1 MTMHILSAGD
11 GYAYYTN
18 KVATGDIKREPGR
31 ELGDYYT
38 VDGNPPGIWAGAGL
52 GLVGVHGSVSEDQM
66 RALFGEGLHPNADQI
81 IKDAQDRGLT
91 AEQAQDAARLGRG
104 YYVYGTAGSTLAGRI
119 DEGYAAFERMN
130 HREPSVTERRVIRAR
145 EGAQAFRDAKGRQAA
160 DKEELGRFITAATRP
175 TQQAVAGFDMVF
187 SPAKSV
193 STLWA
198 LGDDTTRK
206 AIEKAHEE
214 AIAETVK
221 YIEREAVATRAG
233 RNGVAQIDVEGGII
247 ATRFRHY
254 DSRNGDPQLHDH
266 LVVANKV
273 KGSDGKWRTLDSK
286 LLHRMNVPASEF
298 YNQAVV
304 ARVCQ
309 ALDVTTELREVTPG
323 KRPVVEI
330 AGVDTRLTEGFSSR
344 SVDIKKRM
352 QELEDEYRVRHGR
365 GPNEAARIHL
375 AQQATL
381 DTRPA
386 KETARS
392 LSELNRIWRE
402 KAIGYAGE
410 ATVTGL
416 VENARR
422 IKRDQSDETEP
433 VTRNL
438 EEVAQEVVET
448 VSEHR
453 AVWGTHHLEAEARR
467 WVASQGPAASL
478 PADAVEE
485 ITRLAVR
492 DESVTVT
499 PPPAHGTFQPLTRRN
514 GDSIYNDKGRS
525 LHTSR
530 TVLDAEDMLLDAAR
544 DRTMSPVS
552 RETFDRAA
560 AKHGQHL
567 DAGQRALA
575 AEFACS
581 PSRIVVGS
589 GPAGTGKTTA
599 LKVAARAVEDEG
611 GRMVGLAPS
620 AVAASVM
627 RDAIGIQATTIDKL
641 LVGKGSLRSLNER
654 TDLPERTGLRAGDVI
669 VVDEA
674 GMAGTVKLAKVT
686 RLAELAGAHVRL
698 IGDDRQLS
706 AVEAGGAL
714 RLIEHEVR
722 AVHLDTVHRFTD
734 PEEAAASTLLR
745 DPAKTGDP
753 FAWYLDK
760 GRAIGGDRDRMTEA
774 VFAAW
779 QADTNAGRESVM
791 LAQQNA
797 TVQELN
803 ARAQAYRV
811 GVKAVRGDA
820 SVPLRDGLAAHVG
833 DRIVTRENS
842 GLLTVNRGRD
852 MVKNGDLWTVAAV
865 REDGSLSVVHDG
877 HGGRITLP
885 SEYVQRN
892 VELGYASTV
901 HRAQGITVDTAHVL
915 ADAST
920 SREVAYVGL
929 TRGRETN
936 RIYVETGDGEAMADV
951 LAQIGRQVDTSPS
964 AHEAIRQ
971 EQQRMNDVVTLS
983 DEYGDVAER
992 ANHVRFERVAVDVFG
1007 AERAGQL
1014 TDQESWGALE
1024 AALRQA
1030 ERNGYDPAATLRS
1043 AEAQRELDTA
1053 DDVPAVLSHR
1063 IEQVLEARGPA
1074 AGYEPAD
1081 PDVPRWVADPLP
1093 LSSKTLPEDWREH
1106 LQERYDYLGV
1116 RLHEQGEAVA
1126 AEQPA
1131 WSAELGRVPDD
1142 EQRREQWTRLAAEVD
1157 TFRARY
1163 QVPETEENA
1172 VPEKYRTNQVGKDLA
1187 ARVTQLHKS
1196 DELRRHAAERQA
1208 REKIEHGGPQT
1219 ADREQEKATATA
1231 RLDEWRREQDAQRRR
1246 EEQQRQ
1252 QGTWGPDQPG
1262 GPTHERRGPRL

>member
-1 MTMHILSAGD
+1 
-11 GYAYYTN
+11 
-18 KVATGDIKREPGR
+18 V
-31 ELGDYYT
+31 
-38 VDGNPPGIWAGAGL
+38 WAGAGVGLL
-52 GLVGVHGSVSEDQM
+52 GVAGTVTEDQM
-66 RALFGEGLHPNADQI
+66 KALFGEGLHPDADAI
-81 IKDAQDRGLT
+81 IAAAQNRGLS
-91 AEQAQDAARLGRG
+91 AEEAQEAARLGRG
-104 YYVYGTAGSTLAGRI
+104 YYAYGTAGSTLAGRI
-119 DEGYAAFERMN
+119 DEGYAAFERIN
-130 HREPSVTERRVIRAR
+130 HREPTVTERRKIRTR
-145 EGAQAFRDAKGRQAA
+145 EGAQSFREAKGRQPA
-160 DKEELGRFITAATRP
+160 DKEELGRYITAATRP

-198 LGDDTTRK
+198 LGDETTRK
-206 AIEKAHEE
+206 AVEKAHED
-214 AIAETVK
+214 AIADTIK
-221 YIEREAVATRAG
+221 YLEREAVATRAG
-233 RNGVAQIDVEGGII
+233 HNGVAQIDVEGGII

-298 YNQAVV
+298 YNQAVI
-304 ARVCQ
+304 AKVCE
-309 ALDVTTELREVTPG
+309 ALGVTTELREVTPG

-330 AGVDTRLTEGFSSR
+330 AGADTRLTEGFSSR

-352 QELEDEYRVRHGR
+352 RELEDEYTARHGR
-365 GPNEAARIHL
+365 TPSDAARIQL

-386 KETARS
+386 KESGGS
-392 LSELNRIWRE
+392 LAELNRSWRE
-402 KAIGYAGE
+402 KAVGYSDE
-410 ATVTGL
+410 ATVSGI
-416 VENARR
+416 VENAQR
-422 IKRDQSDETEP
+422 IKREQSDGGEAAP
-433 VTRNL
+433 HNL
-438 EEVAQEVVET
+438 DEVAQQVVDT

-467 WVASQGPAASL
+467 WVSAQGPAADL
-478 PADAVEE
+478 PADAVEQ
-485 ITRLAVR
+485 ITRRAVA
-492 DESVTVT
+492 DESITLT
-499 PPPAHGTFQPLTRRN
+499 PPPVHGTFQPLTRSN
-514 GDSIYNDKGRS
+514 GDSIYTDKGRS

-530 TVLDAEDMLLDAAR
+530 AVLEAEDMLLDAAR
-544 DRTMSPVS
+544 DRTMSPVN
-552 RETFDRAA
+552 RQTFDRAA
-560 AKHGQHL
+560 AEHGQHL

-581 PSRIVVGS
+581 PSRLVVGS

-599 LKVAARAVEDEG
+599 LKVAARAVEAQG

-641 LVGKGSLRSLNER
+641 LFGKGSLRSLIER

-714 RLIEHEVR
+714 RLLEHEVG
-722 AVHLDTVHRFTD
+722 AVHLDTVHWFTD
-734 PEEAAASTLLR
+734 PGEAAASTLLR
-745 DPAKTGDP
+745 DPANMGDP
-753 FAWYLDK
+753 FAWYLDQ
-760 GRAIGGDRDRMTEA
+760 GRTMGGDRDRMTEA

-779 QADTNAGRESVM
+779 QADTNAGKESVM

-797 TVQELN
+797 TVHELN

-811 GVKAVRGDA
+811 GTQAVTGDA
-820 SVPLRDGLAAHVG
+820 AVPLRDGLSAHVG

-842 GLLTVNRGRD
+842 GELTVNRGRD
-852 MVKNGDLWTVAAV
+852 MVKNGDLWTVTDV

-885 SEYVQRN
+885 AEYVQRN

-901 HRAQGITVDTAHVL
+901 HRAQGITVDSAHIL

-920 SREVAYVGL
+920 SREIAYVGL
-929 TRGRETN
+929 TRGRDSN
-936 RIYVETGDGEAMADV
+936 RIYVETGEAESMGDV
-951 LAQIGRQVDTSPS
+951 LSQIGRRVDTSLS

-992 ANHVRFERVAVDVFG
+992 ANRLRFTNIAVDVFG
-1007 AERAGQL
+1007 ADRASEL
-1014 TDQESWGALE
+1014 TEQESWGALE
-1024 AALRQA
+1024 AALRHA
-1030 ERNGYDPAATLRS
+1030 ERNGYDPAVTLRS

-1053 DDVPAVLSHR
+1053 EDVPAVLSGR
-1063 IEQVLEARGPA
+1063 IERVLDKRGPA
-1074 AGYEPAD
+1074 AGYAPAEPN
-1081 PDVPRWVADPLP
+1081 VPRWVADPLP
-1093 LSSKTLPEDWREH
+1093 LSSETLPEEWREH
-1106 LQERYDYLGV
+1106 LQERYDHLTT
-1116 RLHEQGEAVA
+1116 RLQEQGESVA

-1131 WSAELGRVPDD
+1131 WSGQLGRIPTD
-1142 EQRREQWTRLAAEVD
+1142 EQQRETWTRLAAEVD

-1163 QVPETEENA
+1163 QVPETEEDA
-1172 VPEKYRTNQVGKDLA
+1172 IPAQYRTNHVGKDLA
-1187 ARVTQLHKS
+1187 ERVTALHKS
-1196 DELRRHAAERQA
+1196 DELRRHAAERQT
-1208 REKIEHGGPQT
+1208 REQLEQGGPQAT
-1219 ADREQEKATATA
+1219 DQEKVTAA
-1231 RLDEWRREQDAQRRR
+1231 ERLSAWRREQDEQRRR
-1246 EEQQRQ
+1246 DDEQRQ

-1262 GPTHERRGPRL
+1262 APSHERRGPRL